1 MICVHNVVAASA
13 VVGLLGKEGLV
24 IRKTLLPFVYYALL
38 TGAVGYSIVWF
49 SEYGLFNLG
58 MVVTVLIVVAALAI
72 IRYGA
77 RISCSADLCKCAFW
91 LRRSNG

>member
-38 TGAVGYSIVWF
+38 IGAVGYSIVWF

-58 MVVTVLIVVAALAI
+58 TAIAVLIAVAAVAI

-77 RISCSADLCKCAFW
+77 KDKL
-91 LRRSNG
+91 

>member
-49 SEYGLFNLG
+49 SQDGAFNLG
-58 MVVTVLIVVAALAI
+58 TVIAALIALGAI
-72 IRYGA
+72 VIIWRGA
-77 RISCSADLCKCAFW
+77 KEKQS
-91 LRRSNG
+91 